1 MSKIYKPV
9 SPGFALTAVAIIAA
23 ITAASPAAA
32 QQQRPPQAPPPSQ
45 QTPSAA
51 QLKPYAPIA
60 VTLPKPYADA
70 GFEAFRKQLAAIAA
84 KKDRAALARLVTG
97 DFFWITE
104 RGDKA
109 NKKKPGIDNLAAAIG
124 LDAEGAPG
132 WELLTE
138 AADETT
144 AEPFPNHKGV
154 MCAPATPVFDAK
166 ALQQLVKRTG
176 TTPDDWGYTGKP
188 GVEVHDAGS
197 ATAPVIERLGMFVVR
212 VLSDP
217 PAPGAKP
224 PEFLRIL
231 TPAGKVGFVAFDA
244 VSPLFDEQLCY
255 RNDAGAW
262 KIAGYGGGQ

>member
-1 MSKIYKPV
+1 MSKTYKPV
-9 SPGFALTAVAIIAA
+9 SPGFALTAVAIIAV

-197 ATAPVIERLGMFVVR
+197 RHRAGHRAARHVR
-212 VLSDP
+212 CARAVRSASPGGEASGILAHPDP
-217 PAPGAKP
+217 GRQS
-224 PEFLRIL
+224 RICRFRC
-231 TPAGKVGFVAFDA
+231 GFAA
-244 VSPLFDEQLCY
+244 L
-255 RNDAGAW
+255 
-262 KIAGYGGGQ
+262 